1 MKRKATIKTK
11 TKIKIKIKP
20 RVKLKSKSIQ
30 GKYLYT
36 VKLVNVRGYVHVTP
50 AQLKRN
56 KGRIYFSSFKV
67 KSDRQIIR
75 ERIDAKPVFKIR
87 KVQKATR
94 SRLRYWIKIEKLVPG
109 ESPEVRTWSNP
120 RAFEGAYTLEHMAR
134 VLGLY
139 SAVREC
145 RAILTHEK
153 AFKIVHDG
161 ARYVQYNKFTGYKHA
176 DRTFRPVRDGF

>member
-1 MKRKATIKTK
+1 MKRKKAGIKSRTAK
-11 TKIKIKIKP
+11 KKLF
-20 RVKLKSKSIQ
+20 RVNPARRPARTAKRPAR
-30 GKYLYT
+30 T
-36 VKLVNVRGYVHVTP
+36 VKRL
-50 AQLKRN
+50 
-56 KGRIYFSSFKV
+56 
-67 KSDRQIIR
+67 
-75 ERIDAKPVFKIR
+75 EKPVR
-87 KVQKATR
+87 KATR
-94 SRLRYWIKIEKLVPG
+94 SRLRYWIKIEKHIPG